1 MIRRPTNDDGVAMI
15 SFLMIMVI
23 VSTTAVAAYQ
33 VSRHDIDRMTLS
45 QRRVSNV
52 GAAEAGLDLALSM
65 LGSAPL
71 PCTVTGTLDAN
82 PQVGEYS
89 VAISYYATYPATGS
103 PLGCTQGIGPSA
115 TPATALL
122 RSVGTAGATSSTS
135 RTMEALARLTAVPTG
150 SLDKAL
156 FSDRS
161 FTPTNNVTVHGNVGN
176 DADLYT
182 NGNFTCA
189 NNETIKGSVYSQG
202 TLTASNNCTVQVDYH
217 ARGNVS
223 LTNNVSIGHDVKSSR
238 GNITMSN
245 NATVS
250 HDAIAF
256 GTNSGGTVVNN
267 RVSGAT
273 IADPPAQVM
282 PTVNF
287 DAAEWS
293 AAGWTRQL
301 DAGSNCAQAYSEI
314 AAMSTQ
320 ATPTVIRTT
329 CALSWS
335 GNTTLSLGAN
345 LAVFAS
351 GGFTMS
357 NNFTARSTNSTLRS
371 FYLIVPS
378 SAGTANCTSP
388 GITLRNNTTFA
399 STINVLF
406 FTPCKVSI
414 ENNDGGYG
422 QIYGGVVSVSNN
434 FSLHYRPASVPG
446 VEWIGGTATSFTRD
460 LVYKREIV
468 G

>member
-1 MIRRPTNDDGVAMI
+1 MIRRRDDDGVAMI
-15 SFLMIMVI
+15 SFLMIMMI

-71 PCTVTGTLDAN
+71 PCSVTGTLDSN

-89 VAISYYATYPATGS
+89 VAISYYDTYPAIGS
-103 PLGCTQGIGPSA
+103 PLTCTPGIGPSA
-115 TPATALL
+115 APATALL
-122 RSVGTAGATSSTS
+122 RSVGSAGPTASTS
-135 RTMEALARLTAVPTG
+135 RTMEALVRMTPVPTG

-161 FTPTNNVTVHGNVGN
+161 FSPTNNVTMYGNVGN

-182 NGNFTCA
+182 NGDFTCA
-189 NNETIKGSVYSQG
+189 NNETINGSVYSQG
-202 TLTASNNCTVQVDYH
+202 ALSASNNCTVQVDYH
-217 ARGNVS
+217 ARGDVT
-223 LTNNVSIGHDVKSSR
+223 LTNSVSIGHDVKSSR
-238 GNITMSN
+238 GNITMSSN
-245 NATVS
+245 STVS

-256 GTNSGGTVVNN
+256 GTNTGGTVVNN

-273 IADPPAQVM
+273 IADPPTQVM

-293 AAGWTRQL
+293 EAGWTRQI

-314 AAMSTQ
+314 AAMSSQ
-320 ATPTVIRTT
+320 VTPTVIQTT

-335 GNTTLSLGAN
+335 GNTTITLGAN

-357 NNFTARSTNSTLRS
+357 NNFTARSTNSTLRT
-371 FYLIVPS
+371 FYLIVPT
-378 SAGTANCTSP
+378 SAGTTDCTSP
-388 GITLRNNTTFA
+388 GITLRNNTTFQ
-399 STINVLF
+399 STISVLF

-422 QIYGGVVSVSNN
+422 QIYAGVVSVSNN
-434 FSLHYRPASVPG
+434 FTFHYRPASIPG

-460 LVYKREIV
+460 LIYKREV
-468 G
+468 VS